1 MFGGQVLSYRPAGS
15 DSDVLWVSPLVA
27 TPPTPIRGGIPICWP
42 YFGKE
47 NQTDSDVPSHGYART
62 AQWRAT
68 GSQTLADGSV
78 ELQLAPE
85 GLDWLGLRVA
95 LTVHVGETLRIG
107 LHTTNIGEQQEIL
120 TEALHNYLHVSDA
133 TTVRVDGLSGLSYE
147 DKFDDLTVRH
157 KTATGIFPTT
167 SSAATACTPTRAVR
181 IGSSTV
187 GSTAPFVS
195 TASGHAPPS
204 SGIRDPT
211 SPPGWRTSAST
222 GVSSCASRPPTRAR
236 ICSPSNPAR
245 PSTCGRRSHSSDLEE
260 PCARDLVG
268 YDDRASSQIIRGEFA
283 IRGHTVVEA
292 ELLDRDVENPVA
304 REVEDFD
311 EFRA

>member
-15 DSDVLWVSPLVA
+15 DSDELWVSPLVA

-62 AQWRAT
+62 AEWRAT

-147 DKFDDLTVRH
+147 DKFDDLTV
-157 KTATGIFPTT
+157 KTQDGDWHLP
-167 SSAATACTPTRAVR
+167 
-181 IGSSTV
+181 
-187 GSTAPFVS
+187 
-195 TASGHAPPS
+195 
-204 SGIRDPT
+204 DDEQ
-211 SPPGWRTSAST
+211 
-222 GVSSCASRPPTRAR
+222 
-236 ICSPSNPAR
+236 
-245 PSTCGRRSHSSDLEE
+245 RSDRLY
-260 PCARDLVG
+260 PDAGGTYRLV
-268 YDDRASSQIIRGEFA
+268 DRG
-283 IRGHTVVEA
+283 
-292 ELLDRDVENPVA
+292 LDRTVRVEGVGARTAVVWNPGPDVAAGMADVGKHW
-304 REVEDFD
+304 REFVCVETANAGPNLLTVEPGATVDMWQTIAL
-311 EFRA
+311 E